1 MRRFHFSLESVLTVS
16 QKALEDA
23 RIKLANITNIYNR
36 QNEILNEMIY
46 SLNALQSESER
57 FLSQGNFDAN
67 LIANYASYSNKMIQD
82 IKMQE
87 NIIAKTKIDLLKQQ
101 NLVKEAYI
109 KVKSLENL
117 KDKQKEKYNKEML
130 LNEIKEIDDIVN
142 SRRISA

>member
-1 MRRFHFSLESVLTVS
+1 MRRFRFSLESVLTVS

-23 RIKLANITNIYNR
+23 RIQLAKITNIYNR

-46 SLNALQSESER
+46 SLNVLKNESEK
-57 FLSQGNFDAN
+57 FLSMGNFDAN
-67 LIANYASYSNKMIQD
+67 LIANYSAYSNKMIQD

-87 NIIAKTKIDLLKQQ
+87 NIISKTKIDLLKQQ
-101 NLVKEAYI
+101 NVVKEAYI

-117 KDKQKEKYNKEML
+117 KEKQKERYDKEVL
-130 LNEIKEIDDIVN
+130 LNEIKELDDIVN

>member
-1 MRRFHFSLESVLTVS
+1 MNY
-16 QKALEDA
+16 ALEML
-23 RIKLANITNIYNR
+23 KN
-36 QNEILNEMIY
+36 
-46 SLNALQSESER
+46 ESER

-67 LIANYASYSNKMIQD
+67 LIGNYSAYSNKMIQD

-87 NIIAKTKIDLLKQQ
+87 NIISKTKIDLLKQQ
-101 NLVKEAYI
+101 NIVKEAYI

-117 KDKQKEKYNKEML
+117 KDKQKERYNKEML